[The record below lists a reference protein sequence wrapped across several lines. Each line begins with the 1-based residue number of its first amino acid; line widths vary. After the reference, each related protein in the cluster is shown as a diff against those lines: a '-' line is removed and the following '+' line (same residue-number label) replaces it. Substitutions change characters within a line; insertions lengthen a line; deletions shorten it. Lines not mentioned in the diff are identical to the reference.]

1 MGVRIRIKRQDNNLI
16 TRGQRTE
23 VRIHLKTREI
33 ERCKDTK
40 IKREQQMEESISKL
54 YCCLSLHMN
63 FFLVPLQPQ
72 DFNLGE
78 VTSTEVILTWR

>member
-1 MGVRIRIKRQDNNLI
+1 MLQRTWRGQDPELASSC
-16 TRGQRTE
+16 GQRTE

-54 YCCLSLHMN
+54 YCCLSLYMN
-63 FFLVPLQPQ
+63 FLVPLQPQ

>member
-40 IKREQQMEESISKL
+40 KKREQQMEASILLFILVYELFS
-54 YCCLSLHMN
+54 
-63 FFLVPLQPQ
+63 VPLQPQ

>member
-63 FFLVPLQPQ
+63 FFQCHY
-72 DFNLGE
+72 NHK
-78 VTSTEVILTWR
+78 TSTWEKSPAQRLS